1 MRKRNL
7 AQYFIS
13 EVMDYKEI
21 FGRRLKS
28 ARLMKRLTMDEL
40 SQLTNGE
47 VSKPNIS
54 KYEAGKMMPSSKV
67 HILLAKALG
76 MDFDYFFRP
85 VTVQITRPADYRKK
99 AKLSK
104 GDENAINEEVKDKA
118 ERYLEIE
125 DTLGIS
131 TDLDFDLSD
140 IVVSTRQDVKRV
152 VARIREDWHLGFGP
166 LSNIIDLLESHGL
179 RVIEIEAP
187 DEFDGMCI
195 FVNEKPVIVLNKHYT
210 VERKRFTGLHEFG
223 HSVMRMRDS
232 LSEKEREALC
242 HYFAGEMLLSSEVL
256 HQVFGTRINKVFLNE
271 VGRLQTQF
279 GISIDAIFHRLKD
292 EHILNDALYTQFYK
306 RKNKNPELKAWAK
319 TSTYLG
325 EETSYRF
332 SRMVYRALAENLISE
347 EKANEILGTNEIS
360 YIDNK

>member
-1 MRKRNL
+1 
-7 AQYFIS
+7 
-13 EVMDYKEI
+13 
-21 FGRRLKS
+21 
-28 ARLMKRLTMDEL
+28 MKRLTMDEL
-40 SQLTNGE
+40 SQRTNGE

-67 HILLAKALG
+67 HIALAKALG

-99 AKLSK
+99 AKLTK
-104 GDENAINEEVKDKA
+104 GDEYAINEEVKDKA

-131 TDLDFDLSD
+131 MTFDYDLSD

-152 VARIREDWHLGFGP
+152 VARIRKDWNLGLGP
-166 LSNIIDLLESHGL
+166 ISNIIDLLESHGL

-187 DEFDGMCI
+187 DAFDGMCI
-195 FVNEKPVIVLNKHYT
+195 FVGEKKPVLVLNKHYT
-210 VERKRFTGLHEFG
+210 VERKRFNTLHEFG
-223 HSVMRMRDS
+223 HSVMRMDDG
-232 LSEKEREALC
+232 LSQKERESLC

-271 VGRLQTQF
+271 IGHLQTQF

-292 EHILNDALYTQFYK
+292 EGIMSDVFYREFCIK
-306 RKNKNPELKAWAK
+306 KNMSQKLKTWAN

-332 SRMVYRALAENLISE
+332 SRMVYRALTEGLISE

>member
-1 MRKRNL
+1 
-7 AQYFIS
+7 
-13 EVMDYKEI
+13 
-21 FGRRLKS
+21 
-28 ARLMKRLTMDEL
+28 MKRLTMDEL
-40 SQLTNGE
+40 SQRTNGE

-67 HILLAKALG
+67 HIALAKALE

-85 VTVQITRPADYRKK
+85 MTVQITRPADYRKK
-99 AKLSK
+99 SKLSK

-131 TDLDFDLSD
+131 MKFDYDLSD
-140 IVVSTRQDVKRV
+140 IVVSNRNDVKRV

-166 LSNIIDLLESHGL
+166 LSNIIDLLESNGL

-187 DEFDGMCI
+187 DAFDGMCI
-195 FVNEKPVIVLNKHYT
+195 FVGEKKPVLVLNKHYT
-210 VERKRFTGLHEFG
+210 VERKRFNTLHEFG
-223 HSVMRMRDS
+223 HSVMRMNNS
-232 LSEKEREALC
+232 LSQKEKEGLC

-271 VGRLQTQF
+271 IGRLQTQF

-292 EHILNDALYTQFYK
+292 ERILSDALYTQFCIKKNIDK
-306 RKNKNPELKAWAK
+306 RLKTWAK

-332 SRMVYRALAENLISE
+332 SRMVYRALAEDLISE

>member
-1 MRKRNL
+1 
-7 AQYFIS
+7 
-13 EVMDYKEI
+13 
-21 FGRRLKS
+21 
-28 ARLMKRLTMDEL
+28 MKRLTMDEL
-40 SQLTNGE
+40 SSLTNGE

-67 HILLAKALG
+67 HIALAKALG

-99 AKLSK
+99 SKLSK

-131 TDLDFDLSD
+131 TNFDYDLSD
-140 IVVSTRQDVKRV
+140 MVVSNRSDVKRV
-152 VARIREDWHLGFGP
+152 VARIREDWHLGLGP
-166 LSNIIDLLESHGL
+166 ISNIIDLLESHGL

-187 DEFDGMCI
+187 DAFDGMCI
-195 FVNEKPVIVLNKHYT
+195 FVGEKKPVLVLNKHYT
-210 VERKRFTGLHEFG
+210 VERKRFNALHEFG
-223 HSVMRMRDS
+223 HSVMRMNEK
-232 LSEKEREALC
+232 LSTKEKENLC

-292 EHILNDALYTQFYK
+292 EGIMSDVFYREFCIK
-306 RKNKNPELKAWAK
+306 KNMSQKLKAWAK

>member
-1 MRKRNL
+1 
-7 AQYFIS
+7 
-13 EVMDYKEI
+13 
-21 FGRRLKS
+21 
-28 ARLMKRLTMDEL
+28 MKRLTMDEL
-40 SQLTNGE
+40 SQRTNGE

-67 HILLAKALG
+67 HIALAKALG

-99 AKLSK
+99 AKLTK
-104 GDENAINEEVKDKA
+104 GDEYAINEEVKDKA

-131 TDLDFDLSD
+131 MTFDYDLSD

-152 VARIREDWHLGFGP
+152 VARIRKDWNLGLGP
-166 LSNIIDLLESHGL
+166 ISNIIDLLESHGL

-187 DEFDGMCI
+187 DAFDGMCI
-195 FVNEKPVIVLNKHYT
+195 FVGEKKPVLVLNKHYT
-210 VERKRFTGLHEFG
+210 VERKRFNTLHEFG
-223 HSVMRMRDS
+223 HSVMRMDDN
-232 LSEKEREALC
+232 LSQKERESLC

-271 VGRLQTQF
+271 IGHLQTQF

-292 EHILNDALYTQFYK
+292 EGIMSDVFYREFCIK
-306 RKNKNPELKAWAK
+306 KNMSQKLKTWAN

-332 SRMVYRALAENLISE
+332 SRMVYRALTEGLISE
-347 EKANEILGTNEIS
+347 EKANEILGTHEIS

>member
-166 LSNIIDLLESHGL
+166 LSNIIDLLESHSL

-223 HSVMRMRDS
+223 HSVMRMSDS

-325 EETSYRF
+325 EESSYRF
-332 SRMVYRALAENLISE
+332 SRMVYHALAEGLISE

>member
-1 MRKRNL
+1 
-7 AQYFIS
+7 
-13 EVMDYKEI
+13 
-21 FGRRLKS
+21 
-28 ARLMKRLTMDEL
+28 MKRLTMDEL
-40 SQLTNGE
+40 SKRTNGE

-67 HILLAKALG
+67 HIALAKALG

-99 AKLSK
+99 AKLTK
-104 GDENAINEEVKDKA
+104 GDEYAINEEVKDKA

-131 TDLDFDLSD
+131 MTFDYDLSD

-152 VARIREDWHLGFGP
+152 VARIRKDWNLGLGP
-166 LSNIIDLLESHGL
+166 ISNIIDLLESHGL

-187 DEFDGMCI
+187 DAFDGMCI
-195 FVNEKPVIVLNKHYT
+195 FVGEKKPVLVLNKHYT
-210 VERKRFTGLHEFG
+210 VERKRFNTLHEFG
-223 HSVMRMRDS
+223 HSVMRMDDS
-232 LSEKEREALC
+232 LSQKEKESLC

-271 VGRLQTQF
+271 IGHLQTQF

-292 EHILNDALYTQFYK
+292 EGIMSDVFYREFCIK
-306 RKNKNPELKAWAK
+306 KNTSPKLKAWAN

>member
-1 MRKRNL
+1 MN
-7 AQYFIS
+7 
-13 EVMDYKEI
+13 YKEI

-40 SQLTNGE
+40 SQRTNGE

-67 HILLAKALG
+67 HIALAKALG

-99 AKLSK
+99 AKLTK
-104 GDENAINEEVKDKA
+104 GDEYAINEEVKDKA

-131 TDLDFDLSD
+131 MTFDYDLSD

-152 VARIREDWHLGFGP
+152 VARIRKDWNLGLGP
-166 LSNIIDLLESHGL
+166 ISNIIDLLESHGL

-187 DEFDGMCI
+187 DAFDGMCI
-195 FVNEKPVIVLNKHYT
+195 FVGEKKPVLVLNKHYT
-210 VERKRFTGLHEFG
+210 VERKRFNTLHEFG
-223 HSVMRMRDS
+223 HSVMRMDDN
-232 LSEKEREALC
+232 LSHKERESLC

-271 VGRLQTQF
+271 IGHLQTQF

-292 EHILNDALYTQFYK
+292 EGIMSDVFYREFCIK
-306 RKNKNPELKAWAK
+306 KNMSQKLKTWAN

-332 SRMVYRALAENLISE
+332 SRMVYRALTEGLISE
-347 EKANEILGTNEIS
+347 EKANEILGTHEIS

>member
-1 MRKRNL
+1 
-7 AQYFIS
+7 
-13 EVMDYKEI
+13 
-21 FGRRLKS
+21 
-28 ARLMKRLTMDEL
+28 MKRLTMDEL
-40 SQLTNGE
+40 SKRTNGE

-67 HILLAKALG
+67 HIALAQALG

-104 GDENAINEEVKDKA
+104 GEENAINEEVKDKA

-125 DTLGIS
+125 DTLGVS
-131 TDLDFDLSD
+131 MKFDYDVSD
-140 IVVSTRQDVKRV
+140 IVVATRQDVKRV
-152 VARIREDWHLGFGP
+152 VARIRRDWHLGLGP
-166 LSNIIDLLESHGL
+166 LCNIIDLLEAHGL

-187 DEFDGMCI
+187 DAFDGMCI
-195 FVNEKPVIVLNKHYT
+195 FVGEKKPVLVLNKHYT
-210 VERKRFTGLHEFG
+210 VERKRFNTLHEFG
-223 HSVMRMRDS
+223 HSVMRMSDN
-232 LSEKEREALC
+232 LTQKEKEGLC

-256 HQVFGTRINKVFLNE
+256 HGVFGTRIGHKVFLNE
-271 VGRLQTQF
+271 IGRMQTQF

-292 EHILNDALYTQFYK
+292 EHILSDALYTQFCIK
-306 RKNKNPELKAWAK
+306 QNVIPKLKTWAK

-332 SRMVYRALAENLISE
+332 SRMVYRALAEDLISE

-360 YIDNK
+360 YIDAN

>member
-1 MRKRNL
+1 
-7 AQYFIS
+7 
-13 EVMDYKEI
+13 
-21 FGRRLKS
+21 
-28 ARLMKRLTMDEL
+28 MKRLTMDEL
-40 SQLTNGE
+40 SQRTNGE

-54 KYEAGKMMPSSKV
+54 KYEAGKMMPSSRV
-67 HILLAKALG
+67 HILLAQALG

-85 VTVQITRPADYRKK
+85 VTAQITRPADYRKK
-99 AKLSK
+99 SKLRK
-104 GDENAINEEVKDKA
+104 DDERAINEEVKDKA

-131 TDLDFDLSD
+131 MTFDYHLSD

-152 VARIREDWHLGFGP
+152 VARIREDWHLGLGP
-166 LSNIIDLLESHGL
+166 LSNIIDLLEAHGV

-187 DEFDGMCI
+187 DAFDDMCI
-195 FVNEKPVIVLNKHYT
+195 FVGENKPVIVLNKHYT

-223 HSVMRMRDS
+223 HSVMRMSDS
-232 LSEKEREALC
+232 LSEKERESLC
-242 HYFAGEMLLSSEVL
+242 NYFAGEMLLSSEVL
-256 HQVFGTRINKVFLNE
+256 HQVYGTHINKVFLNE
-271 VGRLQTQF
+271 IGRLQTQF

-292 EHILNDALYTQFYK
+292 EHILSDSLHTKFYIK
-306 RKNKNPELKAWAK
+306 QNMNAKLKTWAK

-360 YIDNK
+360 YIENKQI

>member
-1 MRKRNL
+1 
-7 AQYFIS
+7 
-13 EVMDYKEI
+13 
-21 FGRRLKS
+21 
-28 ARLMKRLTMDEL
+28 MKRLTMDEL
-40 SQLTNGE
+40 SQRTNGE

-67 HILLAKALG
+67 HIALAKALG

-99 AKLSK
+99 AKLTK
-104 GDENAINEEVKDKA
+104 GDEYAINEEVKDKA

-131 TDLDFDLSD
+131 MTFDYDLSD

-152 VARIREDWHLGFGP
+152 VARIRKDWNLGLGP
-166 LSNIIDLLESHGL
+166 ISNIIDLLESHGL

-187 DEFDGMCI
+187 DAFDGMCI
-195 FVNEKPVIVLNKHYT
+195 FVGEKKPVLVLNKHYT
-210 VERKRFTGLHEFG
+210 VERKRFNTLHEFG
-223 HSVMRMRDS
+223 HSVMRMDDG
-232 LSEKEREALC
+232 LSQKEKESLC

-271 VGRLQTQF
+271 IGHLQTQF

-292 EHILNDALYTQFYK
+292 EGIMSDVFYREFCIK
-306 RKNKNPELKAWAK
+306 KNMSQKLKTWAN

-332 SRMVYRALAENLISE
+332 SRMVYRALTEGLISE

>member
-1 MRKRNL
+1 
-7 AQYFIS
+7 
-13 EVMDYKEI
+13 MDYKEI

-40 SQLTNGE
+40 SLRTNGE

-54 KYEAGKMMPSSKV
+54 KYEAGKMMPSSKA
-67 HILLAKALG
+67 HIALAKALG

-99 AKLSK
+99 AKLRK

-125 DTLGIS
+125 DTLGVS
-131 TDLDFDLSD
+131 MNFDYDLSD
-140 IVVSTRQDVKRV
+140 IVVSNRNDVKRV
-152 VARIREDWHLGFGP
+152 VARIREDWHLGLGP
-166 LSNIIDLLESHGL
+166 LSNVIDLLEAHGL

-187 DEFDGMCI
+187 DAFDGMCI
-195 FVNEKPVIVLNKHYT
+195 FVGEKKPVLVLNKHYT
-210 VERKRFTGLHEFG
+210 VERKRYTGLHEFG
-223 HSVMRMRDS
+223 HSIMRMNDS
-232 LSEKEREALC
+232 LSQKEKEGLC
-242 HYFAGEMLLSSEVL
+242 HYFAGEMLLPSEVL
-256 HQVFGTRINKVFLNE
+256 RQVFGTRINKVFLNE

-292 EHILNDALYTQFYK
+292 ERILSDTLYSKFYIRQNMNK
-306 RKNKNPELKAWAK
+306 RLKTWAK

-325 EETSYRF
+325 EESSYRF
-332 SRMVYRALAENLISE
+332 SRMVYRALVEGLISE
-347 EKANEILGTNEIS
+347 EKAKEILDTNEIS

>member
-1 MRKRNL
+1 
-7 AQYFIS
+7 
-13 EVMDYKEI
+13 
-21 FGRRLKS
+21 
-28 ARLMKRLTMDEL
+28 MKRLTMDEL
-40 SQLTNGE
+40 SQRTNGE

-67 HILLAKALG
+67 HIALAKALG

-104 GDENAINEEVKDKA
+104 GDEYAINEEVKDKA

-125 DTLGIS
+125 DTLGITMS
-131 TDLDFDLSD
+131 FDYDLSD

-152 VARIREDWHLGFGP
+152 VARIRKDWHLGLGP
-166 LSNIIDLLESHGL
+166 ISNIIDLLESHGL

-187 DEFDGMCI
+187 DAFDGMCI
-195 FVNEKPVIVLNKHYT
+195 FVGEKKPVLVLNKHYT
-210 VERKRFTGLHEFG
+210 VERKRFNTLHEFG
-223 HSVMRMRDS
+223 HSVMRMDDG
-232 LSEKEREALC
+232 LSQKEKESLC

-256 HQVFGTRINKVFLNE
+256 HQVFGARINKVFLNE
-271 VGRLQTQF
+271 IGHLQTQF

-292 EHILNDALYTQFYK
+292 EGIMSDVFYREFCIK
-306 RKNKNPELKAWAK
+306 KNMSQKLKTWAN

-332 SRMVYRALAENLISE
+332 SRMVYRALAEGLISE
-347 EKANEILGTNEIS
+347 GKANEILGTNEIS

>member
-1 MRKRNL
+1 
-7 AQYFIS
+7 
-13 EVMDYKEI
+13 
-21 FGRRLKS
+21 
-28 ARLMKRLTMDEL
+28 MKKLTIDEL
-40 SQLTNGE
+40 SRRTNGE

-54 KYEAGKMMPSSKV
+54 KYENGKMMPSSKV
-67 HILLAKALG
+67 HIALAKALG
-76 MDFDYFFRP
+76 MDFEYFFRP
-85 VTVQITRPADYRKK
+85 VTVQITRSADYRKK
-99 AKLSK
+99 SKLSK

-131 TDLDFDLSD
+131 MRFDYDLSD
-140 IVVSTRQDVKRV
+140 IVVSNRNDVKRV
-152 VARIREDWHLGFGP
+152 VARIRQDWNLGLGP

-187 DEFDGMCI
+187 DAFDGMCV
-195 FVNEKPVIVLNKHYT
+195 FVGDKKPILVLNKHYT
-210 VERKRFTGLHEFG
+210 VERKRFNTLHEFG
-223 HSVMRMRDS
+223 HSVMHMSDS
-232 LSEKEREALC
+232 LSQKEKEGLC

-256 HQVFGTRINKVFLNE
+256 CEVFDMRVKKIFLNE

-292 EHILNDALYTQFYK
+292 EHILSDALYSQFYIQQNLDSRLK
-306 RKNKNPELKAWAK
+306 RWAK

-332 SRMVYRALAENLISE
+332 SRMVYRALAQNIISE
-347 EKANEILGTNEIS
+347 EKAKEILGTNEIS

>member
-1 MRKRNL
+1 
-7 AQYFIS
+7 
-13 EVMDYKEI
+13 MDYKEI

-28 ARLMKRLTMDEL
+28 ARLMKRLTIDEL
-40 SQLTNGE
+40 SQRTNGE

-54 KYEAGKMMPSSKV
+54 KYEHGKMMPSSKA
-67 HILLAKALG
+67 HIALAQALG

-85 VTVQITRPADYRKK
+85 VTLQITRRADYRKK

-104 GDENAINEEVKDKA
+104 HDEDAINEEVKDKA

-125 DTLGIS
+125 DTLGVS
-131 TDLDFDLSD
+131 MSFDYDLSD
-140 IVVSTRQDVKRV
+140 IEVSTRSDVKRV
-152 VARIREDWHLGFGP
+152 VARIRKDWNLGLGP
-166 LSNIIDLLESHGL
+166 LSNIIDLLEAHGV
-179 RVIEIEAP
+179 RVIEIDAP

-195 FVNEKPVIVLNKHYT
+195 FVGESKPVIVLNKHYT

-223 HSVMRMRDS
+223 HYVMRMSDN
-232 LSEKEREALC
+232 LSDKEKEGLC
-242 HYFAGEMLLSSEVL
+242 NYFAGEMLLSSEVL
-256 HQVFGTRINKVFLNE
+256 RQLFGTHINKVFLNE
-271 VGRLQTQF
+271 IGRLQTQF

-292 EHILNDALYTQFYK
+292 ERILSDAFYTQFCIK
-306 RKNKNPELKAWAK
+306 QNLNPNLKAWAK

>member
-1 MRKRNL
+1 
-7 AQYFIS
+7 
-13 EVMDYKEI
+13 
-21 FGRRLKS
+21 
-28 ARLMKRLTMDEL
+28 MKRLTMDEL
-40 SQLTNGE
+40 SQRTNGE

-54 KYEAGKMMPSSKV
+54 KYEAGKMMPSSRV
-67 HILLAKALG
+67 HILLAQALG

-85 VTVQITRPADYRKK
+85 VTVQITRHADYRKK

-104 GDENAINEEVKDKA
+104 GDEKAINEEVKDKA

-131 TDLDFDLSD
+131 MRFDYDLSD
-140 IVVSTRQDVKRV
+140 IVVSNRQDVKRV
-152 VARIREDWHLGFGP
+152 VARIRQDWQLGLGP

-195 FVNEKPVIVLNKHYT
+195 FVNDKPVIVLNKHYT
-210 VERKRFTGLHEFG
+210 VERKRFTALHEFG
-223 HSVMRMRDS
+223 HSVIRMSDS
-232 LSEKEREALC
+232 LSQKEREGLC
-242 HYFAGEMLLSSEVL
+242 NYFAGEMLLSSEVL
-256 HQVFGTRINKVFLNE
+256 RRVFGTRVNKVFLNE
-271 VGRLQTQF
+271 IGRLQTQF

-292 EHILNDALYTQFYK
+292 ERILSDALHTQFYIK
-306 RKNKNPELKAWAK
+306 QNMNKTLKTWAK
-319 TSTYLG
+319 ASTYLG

-332 SRMVYRALAENLISE
+332 SRMVYRALAEGLISE
-347 EKANEILGTNEIS
+347 EKANEILGTNELS

>member
-1 MRKRNL
+1 
-7 AQYFIS
+7 
-13 EVMDYKEI
+13 MDYKEI

-40 SQLTNGE
+40 SQRTNGE

-54 KYEAGKMMPSSKV
+54 KYEAGKMMPSSRV
-67 HILLAKALG
+67 HILLAQALG

-85 VTVQITRPADYRKK
+85 VTAQITRHADYRKK

-104 GDENAINEEVKDKA
+104 GDEKAINEEVKDKA

-131 TDLDFDLSD
+131 MRFNFDLSS
-140 IVVSTRQDVKRV
+140 IVVSNQQDVKRV
-152 VARIREDWHLGFGP
+152 VARIRQDWQLGLGP
-166 LSNIIDLLESHGL
+166 LSNIIDLLEAHGL

-195 FVNEKPVIVLNKHYT
+195 FVNDNPVIVLNKHYT
-210 VERKRFTGLHEFG
+210 VERKRFTALHEFG
-223 HSVMRMRDS
+223 HSVMRMSDS
-232 LSEKEREALC
+232 LSQKERERLC
-242 HYFAGEMLLSSEVL
+242 NYFAGEMLLSSEVL
-256 HQVFGTRINKVFLNE
+256 RRVFGTRINKVFLNE
-271 VGRLQTQF
+271 IGRLQTQF

-292 EHILNDALYTQFYK
+292 ERILSDALHTQFYIK
-306 RKNKNPELKAWAK
+306 QNMNKKLKEWAK

-332 SRMVYRALAENLISE
+332 PRMVYRALAEGLISE

>member
-1 MRKRNL
+1 
-7 AQYFIS
+7 
-13 EVMDYKEI
+13 
-21 FGRRLKS
+21 
-28 ARLMKRLTMDEL
+28 MKRLTMDEL
-40 SQLTNGE
+40 SKRTNGE

-67 HILLAKALG
+67 HIALAKALG

-99 AKLSK
+99 AKLTK
-104 GDENAINEEVKDKA
+104 GDEYAINEEVKDKA

-131 TDLDFDLSD
+131 MTFDYDLSD

-152 VARIREDWHLGFGP
+152 VARIRKDWNLGLGP
-166 LSNIIDLLESHGL
+166 ISNIIDLLESHGL

-187 DEFDGMCI
+187 DAFDGMCI
-195 FVNEKPVIVLNKHYT
+195 FVGEKKPVLVLNKHYT
-210 VERKRFTGLHEFG
+210 VERKRFNTLHEFG
-223 HSVMRMRDS
+223 HSVMRMDDN
-232 LSEKEREALC
+232 LSQKERESLC

-271 VGRLQTQF
+271 IGHLQTQF

-292 EHILNDALYTQFYK
+292 EGIMSDVFYREFCIK
-306 RKNKNPELKAWAK
+306 KNMSQKLKTWAN

-332 SRMVYRALAENLISE
+332 SRMVYRALTEGLISE
-347 EKANEILGTNEIS
+347 EKANEILGTHEIS